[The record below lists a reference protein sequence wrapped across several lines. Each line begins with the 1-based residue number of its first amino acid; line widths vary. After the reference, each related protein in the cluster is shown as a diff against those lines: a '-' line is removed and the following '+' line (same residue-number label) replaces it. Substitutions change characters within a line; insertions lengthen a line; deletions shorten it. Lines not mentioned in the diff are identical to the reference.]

1 LPLNYTNTIAYF
13 QTIFVRAENDNAC
26 YGINEVDLT
35 VYQLPNIEV
44 EDETIYC
51 LNTFPETIT
60 LNAGLISGNP
70 NDYTF
75 DWSTGENTYEIEI
88 NAPGTYSVSVTNSND
103 CSKDRT
109 ITVLPSNIATIDD
122 VEVVDATSN
131 NMITIFVSGEGDY
144 EYALNNINGP
154 YQDSNMFENV
164 PPGLHTVYIRDKNNC
179 GIVEDIVSVIGFP
192 KFLTPNGDGYHD
204 TWQVYGLNHGSQIE
218 SIVYIFD
225 RYGKLIKQLSPT
237 GIGWDGTFNGQPM
250 PSSDYWFHVKLQDG
264 RVFKSHFTLKR

>member
-1 LPLNYTNTIAYF
+1 MAVKKKAKKTVKGTAHLKA
-13 QTIFVRAENDNAC
+13 
-26 YGINEVDLT
+26 VDS
-35 VYQLPNIEV
+35 
-44 EDETIYC
+44 
-51 LNTFPETIT
+51 
-60 LNAGLISGNP
+60 A
-70 NDYTF
+70 
-75 DWSTGENTYEIEI
+75 
-88 NAPGTYSVSVTNSND
+88 
-103 CSKDRT
+103 
-109 ITVLPSNIATIDD
+109 IATIDD

-144 EYALNNINGP
+144 EYSLNNINGP
-154 YQDSNMFENV
+154 YQDSNVFENV

-204 TWQVYGLNHGSQIE
+204 TWQVYGLNHSSQIE

-237 GIGWDGTFNGQPM
+237 GIGWDGTFNGKPM